1 MMNGYLLQINLFVLC
16 LFEVWMCYAFV
27 SHMIRQK
34 IRPPVLNC
42 VIVVIGVVIIGTGLY
57 YNRNILF
64 FADNV
69 WTGSMVFGC
78 IWMVLLFRKNIIETV
93 ELVVLYFST
102 VALLDF
108 CFGFLALDY
117 LQEQFWDKVYFM
129 TLSWWSVL
137 IYGLS
142 RIVLLVIYLL
152 MRKYLSS
159 EFRVKE
165 CRIIFLLAAAGV
177 CVLVK
182 FYRWTLLYLAEN
194 APVAKMDGVWISVL
208 TILALLCVMLLL
220 FFRTKVVQQE
230 KDIIMIKCETQE
242 KQFHEIQEITEQ
254 NQSLVHD
261 MRNHIMILQELAQKE
276 DISGIN
282 TYLQQI
288 ADGSSALTHQKWTG
302 CKILDL
308 LLNQKQREALQD
320 GIVFW
325 VVSTGTV
332 KLALPENE
340 LVSLFGNLLDNAIEA
355 CQKIHAGKKE
365 IKTIIERKNDMV
377 FVKISNTVLHEPV
390 MKDGELVTTKDDKG
404 RHGYG
409 LKNVKR
415 IIEKNGG
422 QIQFKMDE
430 KVFSVCV
437 TFFDN

>member
-1 MMNGYLLQINLFVLC
+1 MMNDQLMQISLFALCVLEVVLC
-16 LFEVWMCYAFV
+16 YVFV
-27 SHMIRQK
+27 SHMVRIRIK
-34 IRPPVLNC
+34 PVKFEWVW
-42 VIVVIGVVIIGTGLY
+42 VIVGVAIVGCALRFY
-57 YNRNILF
+57 RNILF

-93 ELVVLYFST
+93 ELVILYFST

-108 CFGFLALDY
+108 CFGFLVLDY
-117 LQEQFWDKVYFM
+117 LQEQFWNKVYFM

-142 RIVLLVIYLL
+142 RIVLLGIYLL

-165 CRIIFLLAAAGV
+165 CRIIFLFAAVGV

-220 FFRTKVVQQE
+220 FFRAKVVQQE

-261 MRNHIMILQELAQKE
+261 MKNHIMILQELAQKE

-288 ADGSSALTHQKWTG
+288 ADGSTALIHQKWTG

-320 GIVFW
+320 GIEFL

-332 KLALPENE
+332 KIGLPENE

-355 CQKIHAGKKE
+355 CQKIQAGKKE

-390 MKDGELVTTKDDKG
+390 MKDGELITTKADKG

-415 IIEKNGG
+415 IVEKNGG

-437 TFFDN
+437 TFFEN